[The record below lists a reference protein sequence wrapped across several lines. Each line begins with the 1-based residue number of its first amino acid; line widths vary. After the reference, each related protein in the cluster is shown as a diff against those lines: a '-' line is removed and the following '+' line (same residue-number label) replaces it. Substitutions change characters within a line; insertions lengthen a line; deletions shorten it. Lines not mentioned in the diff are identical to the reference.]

1 VNPETRQDRLA
12 AMNDAWQAAEA
23 SEEQSE
29 KKEWENPPD
38 GEYQARVHSFDFH
51 DGKNGLALRTQFE
64 LLGPHNAGWKVS
76 TFHPLEDRDRLKW
89 TKQHLSMLGVNA
101 HSLEELESALPSAL
115 DKVCDVALRT
125 RKGKDGREW
134 QNLYLNRVV
143 GGVTASESQPVSGEE
158 PPPHDDEDRP
168 KPKDEIPLD
177 DIPF

>member
-1 VNPETRQDRLA
+1 
-12 AMNDAWQAAEA
+12 
-23 SEEQSE
+23 
-29 KKEWENPPD
+29 
-38 GEYQARVHSFDFH
+38 
-51 DGKNGLALRTQFE
+51 
-64 LLGPHNAGWKVS
+64 
-76 TFHPLEDRDRLKW
+76 LKW
-89 TKQHLSMLGVNA
+89 TKQNLSMLGVNA

-158 PPPHDDEDRP
+158 PPPHEDTDQP